1 MHEALQN
8 AKTLARERIFRHRV
22 KVELAAFSCI
32 ASMLDLL
39 VPAAHAL
46 IVSGSCK
53 KQHKLAL
60 SLLENDPITE
70 RDSLYLA
77 YMKIL
82 DFIGGMTDNYA
93 ARIAQE
99 ISGISMV

>member
-1 MHEALQN
+1 
-8 AKTLARERIFRHRV
+8 
-22 KVELAAFSCI
+22 
-32 ASMLDLL
+32 MLDLL

-46 IVSGSCK
+46 IISGHCK